1 MDRYFTDPDLLG
13 RVPGLLLILGGIYLG
28 MGMVACLL
36 INQPPEDWIQRYT
49 TIQPTTRGL
58 IHRYTIIQPTTRGLD
73 TQVHNLTTNHQRTG
87 YRGTQLYNQPPEDW
101 IHRYAIL
108 QPTTRGL
115 DTGTQSY
122 NQPPEDWI
130 HRYTTIQPTTRGLDT
145 QGHNHTTNHQRTGYT
160 GTPPYNQPPEDWIH
174 YSTQVHK

>member
-49 TIQPTTRGL
+49 IIQPTTRGL
-58 IHRYTIIQPTTRGLD
+58 DTQVRNLTTNHQRTGYRYTIIQPTTRGLD
-73 TQVHNLTTNHQRTG
+73 TQVHNYSTNHQRTG
-87 YRGTQLYNQPPEDW
+87 Y
-101 IHRYAIL
+101 
-108 QPTTRGL
+108 
-115 DTGTQSY
+115 TGTQPY
-122 NQPPEDWI
+122 YQPPEDWI

-145 QGHNHTTNHQRTGYT
+145 LQYT
-160 GTPPYNQPPEDWIH
+160 
-174 YSTQVHK
+174 STQVICYTLEINNNFYCCVRVSEGEGEKTLQDYLIPWG

>member
-58 IHRYTIIQPTTRGLD
+58 D
-73 TQVHNLTTNHQRTG
+73 TQVHNHTTNHQRTG
-87 YRGTQLYNQPPEDW
+87 Y
-101 IHRYAIL
+101 
-108 QPTTRGL
+108 
-115 DTGTQSY
+115 TGTQPY
-122 NQPPEDWI
+122 YQPPEDWI

-145 QGHNHTTNHQRTGYT
+145 LQYT
-160 GTPPYNQPPEDWIH
+160 
-174 YSTQVHK
+174 STQVICYTLEINNNFYCCVRVSEGEGEKTLQDYLIPWG

>member
-58 IHRYTIIQPTTRGLD
+58 D
-73 TQVHNLTTNHQRTG
+73 TQV
-87 YRGTQLYNQPPEDW
+87 
-101 IHRYAIL
+101 
-108 QPTTRGL
+108 
-115 DTGTQSY
+115 
-122 NQPPEDWI
+122 
-130 HRYTTIQPTTRGLDT
+130 
-145 QGHNHTTNHQRTGYT
+145 HNHTTNHQRTGYT
-160 GTPPYNQPPEDWIH
+160 GTQLFNQPQEDWIH
-174 YSTQVHK
+174 RDTTILPNTRGLDTQVHHHTTNHQRT

>member
-58 IHRYTIIQPTTRGLD
+58 D
-73 TQVHNLTTNHQRTG
+73 TQV
-87 YRGTQLYNQPPEDW
+87 
-101 IHRYAIL
+101 
-108 QPTTRGL
+108 
-115 DTGTQSY
+115 
-122 NQPPEDWI
+122 
-130 HRYTTIQPTTRGLDT
+130 
-145 QGHNHTTNHQRTGYT
+145 HNHTTNHQRTGYT
-160 GTPPYNQPPEDWIH
+160 GTQLFNQLPED
-174 YSTQVHK
+174 